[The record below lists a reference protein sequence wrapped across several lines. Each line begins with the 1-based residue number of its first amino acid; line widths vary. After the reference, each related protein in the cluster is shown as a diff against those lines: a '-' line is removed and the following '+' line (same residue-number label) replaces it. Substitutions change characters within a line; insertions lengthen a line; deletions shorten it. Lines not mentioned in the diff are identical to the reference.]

1 MDLNGGIVA
10 KSKIYAVCGCV
21 FAITGVAVISNDD
34 LVPGILMFAAAIACG
49 LRGHSEWK
57 REQA

>member
-1 MDLNGGIVA
+1 MA
-10 KSKIYAVCGCV
+10 KSKIYALCGCI
-21 FAITGVAVISNDD
+21 FAITGLAISNND
-34 LVPGILMFAAAIACG
+34 LVHGILMFAAASACG